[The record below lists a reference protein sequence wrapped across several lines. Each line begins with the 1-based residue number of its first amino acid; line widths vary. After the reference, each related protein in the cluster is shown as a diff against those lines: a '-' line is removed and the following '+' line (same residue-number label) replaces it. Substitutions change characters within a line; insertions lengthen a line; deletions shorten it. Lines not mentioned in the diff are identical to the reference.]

1 MNKTYLR
8 MAALGAAALLA
19 APLLASCGSDDGGG
33 GEEGGSDASGKI
45 AFLMPD
51 RASTRY
57 EQQDRP
63 LFEAKVKDLC
73 PECEV
78 VYQNA
83 DADPGKQQQQANS
96 AIAQGVKVLVLD
108 AVDTKAAASIVENAQ
123 SQDIPVVT
131 YDRPITTTP
140 ADYYVSFDNEGI
152 GKMIA
157 ESLVEGL
164 KADKAEGGIFM
175 VYGSPTDD
183 AAQLIKKG
191 MKAGVADSG
200 YDVLAE
206 YDTPEWSPQKA
217 QDWVSGQI
225 TKFEGD
231 VVGTVAAND
240 GTAGGT
246 IAAFKAAG
254 TDPMPLVTGNDAE
267 VAAIQRIVAGDQF
280 NTISNPIKIVAE
292 ASAEVAV
299 GFLRGEKPEG
309 KTTLFDTPSQLFT
322 PEVVT
327 IDNLQEVI
335 IDGGIYEA
343 SEICTSKYQA
353 ACEKAGIGCGS
364 RAAGRSVMIGPT
376 GPSSFGRSKET

>member
-280 NTISNPIKIVAE
+280 NTISKPIKIVAE

-353 ACEKAGIGCGS
+353 ACEKAGIG
-364 RAAGRSVMIGPT
+364 
-376 GPSSFGRSKET
+376 

>member
-1 MNKTYLR
+1 MNKTHLR
-8 MAALGAAALLA
+8 KAALAAAALLA

-33 GEEGGSDASGKI
+33 GGDGEKAGKI

-63 LFEAKVKDLC
+63 LFEAKVKELC

-83 DADPGKQQQQANS
+83 DADPAKQQQQANS
-96 AIAQGVKVLVLD
+96 AISQDVKVLVLD

-131 YDRPITTTP
+131 YDRPITTKP

-157 ESLVEGL
+157 ESLVEKL
-164 KADKAEGGIFM
+164 KKDKAKGDLLM

-191 MKAGVADSG
+191 MKAGIAGSG
-200 YDVLAE
+200 YDILAE
-206 YDTPEWSPQKA
+206 YDTPEWNPQKA
-217 QDWVSGQI
+217 QDWVSGQV
-225 TKFEGD
+225 TKVRGD
-231 VVGTVAAND
+231 IAGAVAAND
-240 GTAGGT
+240 GTGGGT

-254 TDPMPLVTGNDAE
+254 LDPVPPVTGNDAE
-267 VAAIQRIVAGDQF
+267 VAAIQRIVAGDQY
-280 NTISNPIKIVAE
+280 NTISKPIKIVAE

-299 GFLRGEKPEG
+299 GFLQGEKPEG
-309 KTTLFDTPSQLFT
+309 ETTLFDTPSQLFT

-335 IDGGIYEA
+335 IDGGIYKA
-343 SEICTSKYQA
+343 SEICTSKYKA
-353 ACEKAGIGCGS
+353 ACEEAGIG
-364 RAAGRSVMIGPT
+364 
-376 GPSSFGRSKET
+376 